1 MTFTL
6 STEQVLYFCGLISAI
21 GGAYVYI
28 SKLIEKAKK
37 PNAEQNRLIA
47 EHGKRLDKLEE
58 AVSKD
63 KENINTL
70 STEMHLLIKANHA
83 LLKHGIDGNSIEP
96 MKESQAEIDNYLI
109 HK

>member
-6 STEQVLYFCGLISAI
+6 STEQVLFICGLITAI
-21 GGAYVYI
+21 GGASVYVNKI
-28 SKLIEKAKK
+28 IDKLKK

-47 EHGKRLDKLEE
+47 DHERRIAKLEE
-58 AVSKD
+58 ERTTD
-63 KENINTL
+63 RRLIDTL

>member
-6 STEQVLYFCGLISAI
+6 TTEQVLFWCGLITAI
-21 GGAYVYI
+21 GGASVYVNKI
-28 SKLIEKAKK
+28 IEKAKK

-58 AVSKD
+58 AIAKD
-63 KENINTL
+63 KESINIL
-70 STEMHLLIKANHA
+70 STEMHLLIKASHA

-96 MKESQAEIDNYLI
+96 MRESQAEIDNYLI